1 MVCWKHLFLFRGFLI
16 IKTTFSYFP
25 GMFVNSAPAVKTSC
39 KLNIIKKKSII
50 KWNINFIRIID
61 DYRLYY
67 LNDLF
72 GIKLIFLT
80 IRIVYW
86 NFLNLYGRY
95 VWSVF
100 FDVSL
105 STYSALYSTWCTGS
119 DHARFRVSCQ
129 TVTEPK
135 TIIYSRNSFWNE
147 TI

>member
-1 MVCWKHLFLFRGFLI
+1 MVWDLLLKAFILVSRIFDNKDDIFI
-16 IKTTFSYFP
+16 FSR
-25 GMFVNSAPAVKTSC
+25 NVKTSC
-39 KLNIIKKKSII
+39 KLYIIKNKSKI
-50 KWNINFIRIID
+50 KWNINFIQIID

-72 GIKLIFLT
+72 GIKMTFFT
-80 IRIVYW
+80 IRVVSW

-119 DHARFRVSCQ
+119 QLPDGYQ
-129 TVTEPK
+129 TK
-135 TIIYSRNSFWNE
+135 NNHLFIK
-147 TI
+147 